1 MLYFF
6 HTLAVRDK
14 EQREKL
20 DTYQRMIGA
29 RDVEINALSSKLSTV
44 QKHNDAFQRMIGARD
59 VEIDAISSRL
69 ATVKKQNEELES
81 KL

>member
-1 MLYFF
+1 MHVSACMLCFF
-6 HTLAVRDK
+6 HTLAVRDE

-29 RDVEINALSSKLSTV
+29 RDMEIN
-44 QKHNDAFQRMIGARD
+44 
-59 VEIDAISSRL
+59 AISSRL
-69 ATVKKQNEELES
+69 STVKKQNEELES